1 MPQFEKEEL
10 TYLYSIYLLK
20 IIVKIVFQFDISG
33 HPGIGSKKH
42 LQMAICLVPKH
53 AYI

>member
-10 TYLYSIYLLK
+10 TYLLIYLLK

-33 HPGIGSKKH
+33 HPGIGSKRH

>member
-10 TYLYSIYLLK
+10 TYLHIYL

-33 HPGIGSKKH
+33 HPGIGSKRH